1 MCEAWVSPGDYIH
14 LLASFWCEL
23 VFFFL
28 ACEYFN
34 DFVHST
40 PNCVS
45 KKIERLHKNVFFGFV
60 HIQRTMHNAHT
71 NTQWISSH
79 HRYLHSCY
87 LFIFLCFR
95 FKYELIDT
103 FHASIF
109 SHLFSSVC
117 FFSFDLIHSFTL
129 SMCVSHPTYDEQE
142 LVIILKSISPGGKS
156 VHFGGW
162 KKKRKTKQ
170 NESNRAHTHTHTL
183 TVIM

>member
-142 LVIILKSISPGGKS
+142 LVIIFKINFTGREISS
-156 VHFGGW
+156 FW
-162 KKKRKTKQ
+162 RMKKKSARRNKT
-170 NESNRAHTHTHTL
+170 NRIEHTHTL